1 MASALSRVH
10 EKLLAQLFC
19 RVSGLLCINHDIDS
33 MGGSYLL
40 RCASARGHREGEG
53 GLKCGNWRGKEPSP
67 LLLLQAQLQ
76 LSNSWNACGLL
87 IKTWWGPPWAAS
99 QENIQAHRAARL
111 ESFIPSFLPPC
122 FLKEK
127 KNPEGTGS
135 PRMAEREG
143 NKINWMLQL
152 QQILRSGPG
161 EGRREGPGIA
171 EEGLFHGIPIS
182 QPHFCFLK

>member
-33 MGGSYLL
+33 TGGSYLF
-40 RCASARGHREGEG
+40 RCVSARGHREGEG

-127 KNPEGTGS
+127 KTQRALGAQGW
-135 PRMAEREG
+135 PRERAIKSIGCYSYNKYCGQGQGREG
-143 NKINWMLQL
+143 GKVQ
-152 QQILRSGPG
+152 
-161 EGRREGPGIA
+161 E
-171 EEGLFHGIPIS
+171 
-182 QPHFCFLK
+182 

>member
-1 MASALSRVH
+1 M
-10 EKLLAQLFC
+10 E
-19 RVSGLLCINHDIDS
+19 I
-33 MGGSYLL
+33 
-40 RCASARGHREGEG
+40 GEG
-53 GLKCGNWRGKEPSP
+53 KSHPP

-76 LSNSWNACGLL
+76 LSNSWNTCGLL

-135 PRMAEREG
+135 PRMAERERAIKSIG
-143 NKINWMLQL
+143 CYSYNKYCGQG
-152 QQILRSGPG
+152 QG
-161 EGRREGPGIA
+161 REGGKVQ
-171 EEGLFHGIPIS
+171 E
-182 QPHFCFLK
+182 